1 MEVVFSIKPYKNMQM
16 LETLILLPNTKWANF
31 YIKGI
36 QFSYSTF
43 SPFIFFFLQEY
54 TSVDGSPLPRC
65 NSESYYMS
73 NSAHRVRCPAD
84 MVVNPMNIARIE
96 KNVELRKASEYTEAV
111 QVKPQHV
118 YLKLRISKCL

>member
-1 MEVVFSIKPYKNMQM
+1 
-16 LETLILLPNTKWANF
+16 
-31 YIKGI
+31 
-36 QFSYSTF
+36 
-43 SPFIFFFLQEY
+43 
-54 TSVDGSPLPRC
+54 
-65 NSESYYMS
+65 MS

-118 YLKLRISKCL
+118 YLKLRISKCYDDVRELFLF

>member
-1 MEVVFSIKPYKNMQM
+1 
-16 LETLILLPNTKWANF
+16 
-31 YIKGI
+31 
-36 QFSYSTF
+36 
-43 SPFIFFFLQEY
+43 
-54 TSVDGSPLPRC
+54 
-65 NSESYYMS
+65 MS

-118 YLKLRISKCL
+118 YLKLRISKCFMMTSETYFFKRHFM